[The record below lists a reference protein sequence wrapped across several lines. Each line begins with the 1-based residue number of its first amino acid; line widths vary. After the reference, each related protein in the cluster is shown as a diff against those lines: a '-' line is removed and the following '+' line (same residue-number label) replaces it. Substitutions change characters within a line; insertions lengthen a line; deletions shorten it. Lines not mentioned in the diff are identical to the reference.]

1 MINRSDSEIRNR
13 LIDLLLQAGIDPNY
27 KNRFGETP
35 LLHAVENCDIKLT
48 EKLLKAGA
56 NPNTPDSRGATPLRA
71 AHDRGNS
78 DIVLLLQRH
87 NAH

>member
-1 MINRSDSEIRNR
+1 LWRAAESDDITG
-13 LIDLLLQAGIDPNY
+13 LQAALAGNVDVNSLDAQGHTALIIAIMNGHIGIV
-27 KNRFGETP
+27 RA
-35 LLHAVENCDIKLT
+35 LLAH
-48 EKLLKAGA
+48 GA